1 MTEIDDKLTPNQMRP
16 LVQSISHF
24 HTTRTHTHTS
34 TVIPT
39 PPLVKVYEILVP
51 VILVET
57 V

>member
-1 MTEIDDKLTPNQMRP
+1 MRP
-16 LVQSISHF
+16 LAQSISHF